1 MDSFV
6 GEVDG
11 EDRAGFWVTG
21 NSEYLATLLHEEYPD
36 RYVQVSV
43 AGLLVVVED
52 TDPVVCATEDT
63 PSLLPAL

>member
-11 EDRAGFWVTG
+11 KDRTGFRVTR

-36 RYVQVSV
+36 RHVQVSV

-52 TDPVVCATEDT
+52 TDTVVCATEDT
-63 PSLLPAL
+63 PALLPAL